1 MNKNEFHDGRMGS
14 AISVRI
20 TPRSNKNEIV
30 SIMDDGV
37 VKIKLTAPPVDG
49 KANDELVKY
58 LAETLNV
65 PKNRVEIV
73 AGQSSRNKLITILD
87 LSPSEV
93 EAILS
98 SELNKTEK

>member
-1 MNKNEFHDGRMGS
+1 MSINEFHNGRMGS

-30 SIMDDGV
+30 SIMEDGV

-49 KANDELVKY
+49 KANDALVKF

-65 PKNRVEIV
+65 SKSRVEIV
-73 AGQSSRNKLITILD
+73 AGLSSRNKLITILD
-87 LSPSEV
+87 LSPSEL

-98 SELNKTEK
+98 REVKK

>member
-1 MNKNEFHDGRMGS
+1 MSINEFHNGRMGS

-30 SIMDDGV
+30 SIMEDGV

-49 KANDELVKY
+49 KANDALVKF

-65 PKNRVEIV
+65 SKSRVEIV
-73 AGQSSRNKLITILD
+73 AG
-87 LSPSEV
+87 SEQP
-93 EAILS
+93 
-98 SELNKTEK
+98 K